1 MNEKPLTQT
10 ISICI
15 SIKTK
20 ISDYNTFGNIHAQII
35 MEEKSNHKKLK
46 KSNIACIMSL
56 SCSLAFTKIL
66 AQQSQKQILS
76 KVLHEI
82 YKKTHEKNFKNPPKR
97 EDNDPF
103 RNGCCMLE
111 KWVPKELKRLH

>member
-20 ISDYNTFGNIHAQII
+20 FQTITPLETYMPKLSWKRNQIMKAKVIKHCMHHESKLFTCLYQSPSPTISEQ
-35 MEEKSNHKKLK
+35 
-46 KSNIACIMSL
+46 SL
-56 SCSLAFTKIL
+56 PN
-66 AQQSQKQILS
+66 
-76 KVLHEI
+76 VLHEI